1 MKKKLLLSMMLVTT
15 SCMVAKAE
23 DNHLYIQPNT
33 GTTNEWSIP
42 SLQKMTFQDGNVVL
56 TSRNGTTAYTPI
68 SSIKRMFI
76 TTPSAHHIDVAETVS
91 PYTWQGDLLYIN
103 APQGTSVR
111 VYNVAGTLVIQ
122 QSLEGN
128 TIDFQGFPKGLY
140 MVNVGGKVFKTVKK

>member
-15 SCMVAKAE
+15 CMVAKAE

-33 GTTNEWSIP
+33 GVTHVWSIP

-56 TSRNGTTAYTPI
+56 TRKNGTTAYTPI

-111 VYNVAGTLVIQ
+111 VYNVAGALVIQ
-122 QSLEGN
+122 QSLESN

-140 MVNVGGKVFKTVKK
+140 MVNIGGKVFKTVKK